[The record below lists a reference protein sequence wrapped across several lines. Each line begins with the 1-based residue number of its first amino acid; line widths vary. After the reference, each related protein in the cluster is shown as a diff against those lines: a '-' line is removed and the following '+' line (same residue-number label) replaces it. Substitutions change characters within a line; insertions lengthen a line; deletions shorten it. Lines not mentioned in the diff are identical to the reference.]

1 MNDHQIAGMF
11 DRTLPN
17 IVANSRLREPQIE
30 AYRAVQKHFAQSNE
44 PTLLQ
49 IPVGCGKT
57 GLMSILPFGI
67 CQKRVLIVAPNVT
80 IRESIFNS
88 VDSGSKACFWRQM
101 GVAPLTI
108 EGPFAAK
115 IDGPDANLADCAN
128 SHFVVTNVQQLSH
141 AKSRWLGQLPPDFF
155 DMILIDEGHHNA
167 AASWR
172 RLMDHFA
179 GAKVVSMTATPFRS
193 DRKRVIGTPIYRYP
207 FLRAMA
213 RGYIKS
219 LRAYHVAPC
228 ELSFTFRDESTCC
241 SLEDI
246 LKLREEQWFR
256 KGVALATQCNEHIVA
271 ASIEQCAE
279 LRNATHVKHQIIAA
293 ACSVDHAEQIAQLY
307 RNAGLVAEPIHSGL
321 SKAVKENVI
330 KRLRAGSTDCI
341 VQVQMLGEGFDHPP
355 LSVAAIFRPFRT
367 LSPYVQFVGRIMRVL
382 RPNRPGHADN
392 WGVVVSHVG
401 LNTEQHWRE
410 FAQLDDADQQLWTGI
425 VTGDESDTV
434 IASGE
439 AIGSEAEDVPT
450 DVKVFS
456 ADMLVAWE
464 ILGEHHASEY
474 GEQSTEVSQAT
485 FTFDEAQ
492 QTRLLP
498 GPQQRRREAR
508 SQLQQCVNHA
518 IGTTLRRRGLR
529 PTGRQISYNFR
540 FLRHL
545 NNWAALR
552 FWLYCELN
560 KQLNRRPGRGKEWTL
575 GEIEDAIAVI
585 PQLTNNIEAKLA
597 LCFSRQDPWRKS
609 VAS

>member
-246 LKLREEQWFR
+246 LKTTR
-256 KGVALATQCNEHIVA
+256 
-271 ASIEQCAE
+271 
-279 LRNATHVKHQIIAA
+279 
-293 ACSVDHAEQIAQLY
+293 
-307 RNAGLVAEPIHSGL
+307 
-321 SKAVKENVI
+321 
-330 KRLRAGSTDCI
+330 
-341 VQVQMLGEGFDHPP
+341 
-355 LSVAAIFRPFRT
+355 RT
-367 LSPYVQFVGRIMRVL
+367 
-382 RPNRPGHADN
+382 
-392 WGVVVSHVG
+392 VVS
-401 LNTEQHWRE
+401 QR
-410 FAQLDDADQQLWTGI
+410 
-425 VTGDESDTV
+425 SR
-434 IASGE
+434 
-439 AIGSEAEDVPT
+439 
-450 DVKVFS
+450 
-456 ADMLVAWE
+456 
-464 ILGEHHASEY
+464 LGHPVQRTH
-474 GEQSTEVSQAT
+474 
-485 FTFDEAQ
+485 
-492 QTRLLP
+492 
-498 GPQQRRREAR
+498 RRRQHRAMRGAAQRNTREAPNN
-508 SQLQQCVNHA
+508 SGGL
-518 IGTTLRRRGLR
+518 LRGPRRTDSPIVSKCWAR
-529 PTGRQISYNFR
+529 GRTDS
-540 FLRHL
+540 
-545 NNWAALR
+545 
-552 FWLYCELN
+552 
-560 KQLNRRPGRGKEWTL
+560 
-575 GEIEDAIAVI
+575 
-585 PQLTNNIEAKLA
+585 
-597 LCFSRQDPWRKS
+597 
-609 VAS
+609 